1 ARKLNVL
8 WLFTPRRR
16 WKDALIEAPRT
27 KVRGIFPVRIAF
39 IICSSLT
46 NPRGKLRG
54 MRSLSLFM
62 RLQDIDHIG
71 ILGADL
77 MGPRLA

>member
-1 ARKLNVL
+1 M
-8 WLFTPRRR
+8 
-16 WKDALIEAPRT
+16 
-27 KVRGIFPVRIAF
+27 RIAF

-62 RLQDIDHIG
+62 RLQDID
-71 ILGADL
+71 LGAISWDPAL
-77 MGPRLA
+77 PKLY